1 MTASEV
7 RELLTDR
14 DRFAAALEAW
24 RAQEPVWSHT
34 RLSAYVR
41 CPLSF
46 FLGYVLRLDEQPS
59 PALARGAMLHTFA
72 EDYARECYRRRR
84 GTMYRWGREELASY
98 PPEVREVGNLF
109 IESTEFNWDL
119 IVADGRSVE
128 RPFAVE
134 LPDGLGTFRG
144 RCDLVQY
151 NEFADEA
158 IVTDYKSGR
167 GPFTRPEECP
177 AQLECYAWAMK
188 QELGAKRI
196 MAVYRYIA
204 NAVTHEWELS
214 DPEPAWACSVVRRIG
229 NDTRFEPVARARSC
243 GWCGFRHLC
252 PVLSDD
258 PVCYPAEEEAAA
270 DLWREWRVTH
280 ARAASLKVAARD
292 FIDARFLERL
302 TTVPD
307 LPGYYPPDPDEPAPR
322 DVIGDPVAV
331 VAAVV
336 EGLGV
341 EAAQRLFD
349 GRRLAGAF
357 VALGGEGFGDNP
369 AFEALAGETEERE
382 QASTWHDE
390 APLWWRREQI
400 AAVARTREEAEE
412 NPFEEAPV
420 ADPDAE
426 ARKRLFDRARKLGTV
441 TAARVGKHDP
451 LTGHQL
457 QQALMG
463 IGLPAEDAAVL
474 RAALVTAETPGM
486 ADYQQAWGRVGEL
499 ARTGHLAT
507 ALYEALCDAEGLSRP
522 DGREEAAEAPVAAQ
536 GPEDDPFERLRTE
549 DGLYACPVCGRT
561 WDEQAAAY
569 QCCAGG
575 DEPEQE
581 AQS

>member
-1 MTASEV
+1 MTAPRPEHF
-7 RELLTDR
+7 T
-14 DRFAAALEAW
+14 
-24 RAQEPVWSHT
+24 T
-34 RLSAYVR
+34 LSRYCR
-41 CPLSF
+41 CPRA
-46 FLGYVLRLDEQPS
+46 YRLERDGHQEQET
-59 PALARGAMLHTFA
+59 PALSMGRQVHEFA
-72 EDYARECYRRRR
+72 EMYAAHCIATGGGSDYD
-84 GTMYRWGREELASY
+84 WGRQQVVSY
-98 PPEVREVGNLF
+98 PLPVQERCLDFIMQMRFDANLV
-109 IESTEFNWDL
+109 
-119 IVADGRSVE
+119 VADHRGVE
-128 RPFAVE
+128 RPFERE
-134 LPDGLGTFRG
+134 LPEGLGRLAG
-144 RCDLVQY
+144 RVDLVEY
-151 NEFADEA
+151 NPAEKMLF
-158 IVTDYKSGR
+158 VTDYKSNWPYGAP
-167 GPFTRPEECP
+167 GVLP
-177 AQLECYAWAMK
+177 AQLECYGWAML
-188 QELGAKRI
+188 QERFGEVEQVTLVRHFVGNGVRQEW
-196 MAVYRYIA
+196 MVYA
-204 NAVTHEWELS
+204 DELRPS
-214 DPEPAWACSVVRRIG
+214 WAMSVIRRIRQ
-229 NDTRFEPVARARSC
+229 DSRFEPTPSGRSC

-292 FIDARFLERL
+292 FIDAHFLERL
-302 TTVPD
+302 NTVPD

-322 DVIGDPVAV
+322 DVIGDPVAIV
-331 VAAVV
+331 QAVV

-369 AFEALAGETEERE
+369 ALEVLAEETEERE

-420 ADPDAE
+420 PDPDAE

-549 DGLYACPVCGRT
+549 DGLYACPVCGQT

-581 AQS
+581 ALP